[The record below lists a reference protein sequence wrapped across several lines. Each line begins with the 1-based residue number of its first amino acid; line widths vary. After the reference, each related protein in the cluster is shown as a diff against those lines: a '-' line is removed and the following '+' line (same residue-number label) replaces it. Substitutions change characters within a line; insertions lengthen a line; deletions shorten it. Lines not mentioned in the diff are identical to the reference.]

1 MLLSRAHRPID
12 LSVKWGALVAGST
25 CSLLV
30 AGPRGR
36 IALRVPPTVTV
47 AELLADACAALG
59 GETEDAGHWVLA
71 TPRGEA
77 LDPERSVGQLNLLD
91 GALLVLRAASQ
102 AEAANIRED
111 LPEAVGASLEEAPG
125 RWSAQAADT
134 LAAVFASA
142 LALLSAVVVWRA
154 TPELTRA
161 ELAFGGGLGL
171 VVVCVL
177 LSRFTPMARTA
188 MWMALAALPMFA
200 IGGGSVMS
208 VVPAGMP
215 AAAAL
220 GLLAGGVL
228 ILSAVPGTRAPA
240 IGVVLASVIYGL
252 GTAPAVTF
260 KLPAAVPIVIVVLL
274 ALAALGLLPRIAVQ
288 TAGVLQIDSSTPT
301 GGSEVA
307 RSVAEGHSLLA
318 WMLVG
323 ICALFCLP
331 AAQLAI
337 NGSPWVL
344 ALVGVVGLV
353 TVLRARHHVFV
364 AEIIPLAVTALACLV
379 AVEAGLLFHH
389 MSASMVPFVGVGVAI
404 GDAIL
409 VIALAMLANGQESS
423 LDTRR
428 WLSRLEYLVDAAV
441 IPVAIGAFGVYDFVF
456 GGAKHLM

>member
-220 GLLAGGVL
+220 GLLAGGPPRQSRSSSPRRFRSSSSSCSL
-228 ILSAVPGTRAPA
+228 WPRWDCCPGSRSRRQGSFRSIVRLLQAAAKSPGRSPRA
-240 IGVVLASVIYGL
+240 
-252 GTAPAVTF
+252 
-260 KLPAAVPIVIVVLL
+260 
-274 ALAALGLLPRIAVQ
+274 
-288 TAGVLQIDSSTPT
+288 TPFWP
-301 GGSEVA
+301 GC
-307 RSVAEGHSLLA
+307 
-318 WMLVG
+318 W
-323 ICALFCLP
+323 
-331 AAQLAI
+331 
-337 NGSPWVL
+337 
-344 ALVGVVGLV
+344 
-353 TVLRARHHVFV
+353 
-364 AEIIPLAVTALACLV
+364 
-379 AVEAGLLFHH
+379 
-389 MSASMVPFVGVGVAI
+389 
-404 GDAIL
+404 
-409 VIALAMLANGQESS
+409 
-423 LDTRR
+423 
-428 WLSRLEYLVDAAV
+428 
-441 IPVAIGAFGVYDFVF
+441 
-456 GGAKHLM
+456 